1 MNKQIGDRLASEGIA
16 LIPFYGSWVFSLF
29 IDHQRADT
37 CALHRTEIGAAV
49 RLIPDP
55 QTMDKSEWDYFEI
68 STHIDVR
75 LIPQEGQPGIFEA
88 IAFVRAT
95 SDVLHRKLSS
105 C

>member
-1 MNKQIGDRLASEGIA
+1 M
-16 LIPFYGSWVFSLF
+16 
-29 IDHQRADT
+29 
-37 CALHRTEIGAAV
+37 
-49 RLIPDP
+49 IPDP

-68 STHIDVR
+68 SPHIDVR

-95 SDVLHRKLSS
+95 FDVLHRKLSS